1 MTFLGS
7 VSESQTIFD
16 PDEPGRG
23 AVEVRGGTYPEPPR
37 EEVRTELRYVRR
49 GISADENQRA
59 LILSSMPFSTFSRF
73 SGQRNRGIALEIPAG
88 ETPRYV
94 SGMLMAKRGVKQA
107 SWHFPVNHD
116 EYSSWW
122 DLPPFPITVRGADI
136 SLPPSA
142 MGNYLDDTT
151 HVEGTLAAAT
161 KALAA
166 ETLTP
171 VDVLRA
177 NMERRSVTY
186 RFSRDDTV
194 TVTGRTEGKFAQTKG
209 TWSVEGDTLR
219 LYGDG
224 EESIATISLDAGR
237 LHMQFDTVLCDE
249 TGDDSDRQD
258 RCADNQEWF
267 YGVTPGTLQRA
278 VQRLD
283 NRLTQVE
290 GTEMGD
296 GSASDREVPADAGS
310 LSGLMPRPALPSLQ

>member
-1 MTFLGS
+1 MNVFSVLPSFRPSILVCVVGVLGGLVAVGIAGCDSTSGMKRTSTADALIGTWEMQEQSMTFLGS

-249 TGDDSDRQD
+249 TDRKS
-258 RCADNQEWF
+258 
-267 YGVTPGTLQRA
+267 V
-278 VQRLD
+278 V
-283 NRLTQVE
+283 
-290 GTEMGD
+290 
-296 GSASDREVPADAGS
+296 
-310 LSGLMPRPALPSLQ
+310 